1 MAIRIE
7 IRKGMLPNERIQQ
20 LALVPFGKEAIADLD
35 ERTKVLVQS
44 GQDEQGNERG
54 VVYVHVGPTDTAP
67 LDVKLY
73 PGPDAPPQ
81 HTTYK
86 KPLVVEPGG
95 VVVLFRMSQVD
106 RRLRITNESGGN
118 CQAGT
123 VSSEPRVPTLV

>member
-20 LALVPFGKEAIADLD
+20 LALVPFDKEEIVDLD

-54 VVYVHVGPTDTAP
+54 VVYVHVGSTDTTP
-67 LDVKLY
+67 LELKLY
-73 PGPDAPPQ
+73 HGPDAPPQ

-86 KPLVVEPGG
+86 KPLVIGPDET
-95 VVVLFRMSQVD
+95 VVIFRMPQVD

-118 CQAGT
+118 WPAGA
-123 VSSEPRVPTLV
+123 VSSEPRVPTLA